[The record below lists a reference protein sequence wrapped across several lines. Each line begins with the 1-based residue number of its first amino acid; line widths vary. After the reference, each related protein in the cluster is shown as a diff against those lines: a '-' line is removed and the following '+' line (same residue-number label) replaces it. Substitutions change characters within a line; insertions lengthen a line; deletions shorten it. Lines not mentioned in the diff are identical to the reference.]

1 MYHSQPPRWASV
13 ILLLTREH
21 PLHSTGLGLAAAASG
36 MRQKGGRAWGKPA
49 ANSLCL
55 RSAAE
60 SHRTLRPHGL
70 WPARLLCP
78 WDFPGKSPGVGCCA
92 FLQGSN
98 PRILHLLHWQAGSLP
113 LAPSGKPNIMEK
125 NMKKNFITCVSV
137 V

>member
-49 ANSLCL
+49 ANSVCL

-60 SHRTLRPHGL
+60 SRRTLRPHGL

-78 WDFPGKSPGVGCCA
+78 WDFPGKSPGVGSH
-92 FLQGSN
+92 FLLQGIFLTQGLN
-98 PRILHLLHWQAGSLP
+98 PCFLLWQADSLP
-113 LAPSGKPNIMEK
+113 LSHQGSMCYFKEK
-125 NMKKNFITCVSV
+125 REA
-137 V
+137 